1 VAPAVTQ
8 PARRADN
15 CSSTDAAQ
23 LKKEKYEKLLDEN
36 YTRAKTTVWSSWYDS
51 EIRGWLVG
59 HGYLKSD
66 AEAKRD
72 EVGLTNKAGESGD
85 LLQLVNLMSSKYK
98 ETTAA
103 PYLAWPDAR
112 LRAQLRSYGI
122 DDTKFTSRPSLL
134 HEVRSESSAAWKEN
148 SADRQSTTSRART
161 RLSRSSPPSEST
173 LAAASSLPRRSSPAF
188 SSS

>member
-1 VAPAVTQ
+1 MTLTS
-8 PARRADN
+8 R
-15 CSSTDAAQ
+15 SSTDAAQ

-36 YTRAKTTVWSSWYDS
+36 YTRAKTTIWSGWYDS

-72 EVGLTNKAGESGD
+72 EVGRGESNFLTSRAD
-85 LLQLVNLMSSKYK
+85 SQLVNLMSSKYK
-98 ETTAA
+98 EHTAA

-122 DDTKFTSRPSLL
+122 DDTKFTDRPSLV
-134 HEVRSESSAAWKEN
+134 HEVRSESGV
-148 SADRQSTTSRART
+148 
-161 RLSRSSPPSEST
+161 L
-173 LAAASSLPRRSSPAF
+173 LAE
-188 SSS
+188 